1 MSNEIRHNYIG
12 INPEKP
18 ATGVDPDSVKEAKS
32 WILDALSRA
41 LKSDKEQIEE
51 AKFELSQKQP
61 SIVDDIT
68 EQANYLRQES
78 ELTGRTVEVD
88 RISKH
93 VVDIMVQLDE
103 ATRQYAE
110 IKSAHEVLKNRLD
123 ESSK

>member
-1 MSNEIRHNYIG
+1 MSNEIHHTFIG

-18 ATGVDPDSVKEAKS
+18 STEVNPESVNEAKS
-32 WILDALSRA
+32 WILQALSQA
-41 LKSDKEQIEE
+41 LESDKEQIEE
-51 AKFELSQKQP
+51 AKFELSQNQP

-88 RISKH
+88 RISKY
-93 VVDIMVQLDE
+93 VIDIMFQLDE
-103 ATRQYAE
+103 ATKQLVE
-110 IKSAHEVLKNRLD
+110 LKSRHETLKNRLD